1 MLSTLF
7 RSRLSRRRGAG
18 VALAAAVAMLASAAP
33 AHAHDELVSSSP
45 AADATVA
52 QPPPEV
58 VLTFDEAVLPVGTQ
72 VVVTGPDGP
81 VSDGSPRLD
90 GTTVH
95 QPLLGGPAGRYSVA
109 WRATSADGHPVSGT
123 FAFTA
128 QAASPPSSTTTPAT
142 TTTSTPTSSSPS
154 ASASTTSSPTSVT
167 AAPTAT
173 STTSVPWLAVV
184 IVIIVAALAVGGW
197 ALYRRRNPAGPGAT

>member
-1 MLSTLF
+1 M
-7 RSRLSRRRGAG
+7 
-18 VALAAAVAMLASAAP
+18 
-33 AHAHDELVSSSP
+33 
-45 AADATVA
+45 
-52 QPPPEV
+52 
-58 VLTFDEAVLPVGTQ
+58 
-72 VVVTGPDGP
+72 TGPDGP

-142 TTTSTPTSSSPS
+142 TTTSTPTSSSTS